1 MPDGGTLT
9 VRTGRDGAFAWFEV
23 GDTGVGIPE
32 EVRRRLFEPFFTTK
46 PGGTGLGL
54 SVTHGIVT
62 GLGGRIEVS
71 SEVGRGSTFRVLLPL
86 RPEAALAPAPAPPA
100 AASPEPPAART
111 ARLLVVDDEDG
122 AREGLA
128 AALDML
134 GYHVTPAASGEEAL
148 AVAEREAFDL
158 LLSDIKLPGIQ
169 GGDLA
174 RTLVARHP
182 GLRVILMSGYTE
194 DAAVRAEASSGR
206 VRFLQ
211 KPFSMDAV
219 AAEVAAALQA

>member
-1 MPDGGTLT
+1 L
-9 VRTGRDGAFAWFEV
+9 EV

-46 PGGTGLGL
+46 QGGTGLGL
-54 SVTHGIVT
+54 SVTHGIVV
-62 GLGGRIEVS
+62 GLGGRIEVA
-71 SEVGRGSTFRVLLPL
+71 SEVGKGSTFRVVLPL
-86 RPEAALAPAPAPPA
+86 RPVGAPAPAPGTPVA
-100 AASPEPPAART
+100 APSARAAGRT
-111 ARLLVVDDEDG
+111 ARLLVVDDETG

-134 GYHVTPAASGEEAL
+134 GYHVTPAGSGEEAL
-148 AVAEREAFDL
+148 AIAGREAFDL
-158 LLSDIKLPGIQ
+158 LLSDVKLPGIQ

-219 AAEVAAALQA
+219 AAEVAAALQT